1 MATRKSRTSDSTK
14 QALFDE
20 LAHKR
25 KEMERVFT
33 RGELLKDLEYAFVRR
48 LQSWAKKLPEPKK
61 PFVLVTVSGGV
72 ATIWEHPSVDAEV
85 VDWDNWDG
93 QDPTRNELA
102 ELRETAERIQD
113 RNDREAFLRQVQEL
127 EDRGVAEDEEDEEDE
142 DDEDDEGAELCEMTK
157 VEIDDRRRRRK
168 QIPGRNQVGT
178 ATS

>member
-20 LAHKR
+20 LDR
-25 KEMERVFT
+25 VCRGLERVFT
-33 RGELLKDLEYAFVRR
+33 RAELAKDPEYALARRLKKWAKDLRAE
-48 LQSWAKKLPEPKK
+48 K
-61 PFVLVTVSGGV
+61 PFLLVTVSGGV

-102 ELRETAERIQD
+102 ELREIAERI
-113 RNDREAFLRQVQEL
+113 RNRGDKAAFLRQVQEL

-142 DDEDDEGAELCEMTK
+142 DDESDDSDDDDDDEDEDEDEEEEAPRG
-157 VEIDDRRRRRK
+157 RRGKGRGRK
-168 QIPGRNQVGT
+168 
-178 ATS
+178 